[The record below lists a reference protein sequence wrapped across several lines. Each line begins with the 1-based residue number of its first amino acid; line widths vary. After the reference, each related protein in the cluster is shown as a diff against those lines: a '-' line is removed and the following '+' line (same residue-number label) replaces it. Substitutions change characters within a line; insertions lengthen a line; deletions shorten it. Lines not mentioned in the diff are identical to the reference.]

1 LSAGEIPYEGKHD
14 KIRWHSNEET
24 EKCVMVAVDN
34 VSDEYSDGRAYSSD
48 PRTEEDCERAWDEDL
63 RPKPHSEKCDRKQ
76 GP

>member
-24 EKCVMVAVDN
+24 EKCVMVAVDY

-48 PRTEEDCERAWDEDL
+48 PRTEENRERAWDEHL
-63 RPKPHSEKCDRKQ
+63 RPEPYSEERDWNQ